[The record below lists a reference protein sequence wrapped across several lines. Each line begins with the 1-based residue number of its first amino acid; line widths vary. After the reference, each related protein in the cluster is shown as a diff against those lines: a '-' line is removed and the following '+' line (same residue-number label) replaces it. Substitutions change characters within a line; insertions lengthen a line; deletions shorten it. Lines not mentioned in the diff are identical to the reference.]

1 MSFTFN
7 GAETKKIYIA
17 FGEKES
23 VCLAVNDFIGDVHKI
38 CGDAEITS
46 NPQQADIFVCSQDC
60 EEFSSI
66 ANGKAIFTHEE
77 EFCYCIEN
85 GKIYFLGADDL
96 GVMWAIYTFV

>member
-38 CGDAEITS
+38 CNVRFMAEFNS
-46 NPQQADIFVCSQDC
+46 YAV
-60 EEFSSI
+60 
-66 ANGKAIFTHEE
+66 GK
-77 EFCYCIEN
+77 C
-85 GKIYFLGADDL
+85 K
-96 GVMWAIYTFV
+96 